1 MKKIYLLIILFSL
14 GLQAQEIKWM
24 SLPEA
29 LEAQKTVPKKI
40 FMDVYANWCGPC
52 KLLDKHTFSNKDLIA
67 YVNENFYAVKFNGEG
82 IEEIYF
88 YDRVF
93 NNPKYDP
100 KRKGK
105 NSSHEFTKFLG
116 ISAYPTMVFFNE
128 NGGPIMPVVGYYKP
142 QQLEPYLKMIKEG
155 DYASF
160 SNPGDMRKYVSEFIS
175 NFSDL

>member
-1 MKKIYLLIILFSL
+1 MKNIYLLIILISF
-14 GLQAQEIKWM
+14 GLQAQEINWI
-24 SLPEA
+24 SFPEA
-29 LEAQKTVPKKI
+29 LEAQKKEPKKI

-52 KLLDKHTFSNKDLIA
+52 KLLDKYTFSNKDLID

-82 IEEIYF
+82 VEEIYF

-105 NSSHEFTKFLG
+105 NSSHEFTQFLG
-116 ISAYPTMVFFNE
+116 ISAYPTMVFFDE

-142 QQLEPYLKMIKEG
+142 QELEPYLKMIVKE
-155 DYASF
+155 DYNYF
-160 SNPGDMRKYVSEFIS
+160 SSPQDMRKYISEFIF